1 MLLMHD
7 VRKKTV
13 WQRVGEWLRRID
25 IPMTHGRG
33 RQEGLRAPAGLSLS
47 AAGSS

>member
-25 IPMTHGRG
+25 IPMLLGPPAQLRP
-33 RQEGLRAPAGLSLS
+33 GLWE
-47 AAGSS
+47 